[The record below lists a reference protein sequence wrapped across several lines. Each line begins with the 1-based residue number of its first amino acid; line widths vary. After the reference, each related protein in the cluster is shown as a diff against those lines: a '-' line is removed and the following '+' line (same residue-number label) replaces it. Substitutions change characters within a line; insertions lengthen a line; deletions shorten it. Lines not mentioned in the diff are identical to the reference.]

1 MFSNWVDIELVVGA
15 LLVVTLT
22 DIEPLPTLPC
32 WSAQV
37 ILEVIESPLVSLL
50 PLIFVPTDKLP
61 LAFTETN
68 AFDEV
73 NSCTTCE
80 P

>member
-1 MFSNWVDIELVVGA
+1 MF
-15 LLVVTLT
+15 VVTLT

-32 WSAQV
+32 WSAHV
-37 ILEVIESPLVSLL
+37 IFELIESPLTLPL
-50 PLIFVPTDKLP
+50 PLIGLPTVKLP
-61 LAFTETN
+61 LEFTAIN
-68 AFDEV
+68 AFDDV